1 MARPLLLVLVLA
13 SVTACSEYGINGEKP
28 SGGGEGGP
36 DIEVY
41 PDSVDLGVVC
51 GSRDQPITISNVGT
65 DTLELYEIALSGDDW
80 AITGE
85 PELTSLEPD
94 EDTTVILEGTDGVA
108 TLSVRSND
116 PDEGTV
122 DVPLSMDGDMAPSVS
137 ITSPSNGDIED
148 IGVAETFT
156 AVVSDDVDSP
166 DALAL
171 SWASDID
178 GVFNTNPADADG
190 NAKAGWD
197 SNAHTAGDHVITLT
211 ATDSCGNVISEELGV
226 CQQAGYTSDEL
237 DIGSWHT
244 EGGSLWDEVDDYL
257 QLTDTGGYETGSA
270 FATASTVSGSD
281 VDIEFGFYIGGGSGA
296 DGFSVTALDTTRMT
310 TWLGSPGCGLGYAGP
325 SAAICVSPT
334 TDGLPGWTIE
344 VDTYYNGE
352 VDPTSE
358 DHVCFTFDGNLTAMA
373 ACAALPEME
382 DTGWHTMSVSV
393 IDPHVFVAIDG
404 IPYIDQDISGYYDFP
419 AYVGFTAA
427 TGGSTNYHLIRS
439 LEVTD
444 YVCE

>member
-1 MARPLLLVLVLA
+1 MTRPYLLGVLLAPLV
-13 SVTACSEYGINGEKP
+13 ACSEYGLNGAKP
-28 SGGGEGGP
+28 SGAGEGGP

-41 PDSVDLGVVC
+41 PESVDVGPYC
-51 GSRDQPITISNVGT
+51 GTRDQPVTISNVG
-65 DTLELYEIALSGDDW
+65 DETLELVEVSLSGDDW
-80 AITGE
+80 AISSG
-85 PELTSLEPD
+85 PALTSLEPD
-94 EDTTVILEGTDGVA
+94 EDTTVILEGRDGLG

-116 PDEGTV
+116 ADEGEVT
-122 DVPLSMDGDMAPSVS
+122 VPLSMDGDMAPSVS

-148 IGVAETFT
+148 IGVAGTFT
-156 AVVSDDVDSP
+156 ALVADDLDSP

-171 SWASDID
+171 SWASDVD
-178 GVFNTNPADADG
+178 GVFGTSAADADG
-190 NAKAGWD
+190 NASAGWD
-197 SNAHTAGDHVITLT
+197 SAAHTPGDHVITLT
-211 ATDSCGNVISEELGV
+211 ATDSCGNSVSEELGI

-244 EGGSLWDEVDDYL
+244 EGGSLWDEVNDWL
-257 QLTDTGGYETGSA
+257 QLTDTSGYLTGSA
-270 FATASTVSGSD
+270 FATAETVSGAD
-281 VDIEFGFYIGGGSGA
+281 VDIEFGFYVGGGTGA
-296 DGFSVTALDTTRMT
+296 DGFTLTALDTSRMT

-334 TDGLPGWTIE
+334 TDGLPGWTVE
-344 VDTYYNGE
+344 VDTYYNAE
-352 VDPTSE
+352 VDPTDL
-358 DHVCFTFDGNLTAMA
+358 DHVCFTFDGNLTSMA

-393 IDPHVFVAIDG
+393 GEPHVLVAIDG
-404 IPYIDQDISGYYDFP
+404 VPYIDQDISGYYDFP

-439 LEVTD
+439 LQVTD